1 MLMQRPRPQ
10 YNRHRA
16 RKGTGSGLWV
26 ASGPQFTSPTQIA
39 GLIGW
44 YDFSDGGYVTTSGSD
59 ITGIT
64 DKSTQAANL
73 SDGGGTN
80 KFQYG
85 VVTQNGLNT
94 ASNSSAASCYL
105 TSASNAYG
113 APGSYTIFIAAMT
126 TGAVGQSKNIVGGQ
140 FTTTGGF
147 SLYRNNGTTRF
158 QTFEN
163 VGSAGANSGGGCV
176 NNVWN
181 VLEFDCAT
189 GSGQTARY
197 GVDTGSG
204 SAGWP
209 SRNLSTI
216 ILGSGGTDAILG
228 AVGEVIIYN
237 SRLGTTNRN
246 KVQNWLKSKW
256 NF

>member
-59 ITGIT
+59 ITGVT
-64 DKSTQAANL
+64 DKSTTAANL

-80 KFQYG
+80 KLQYG

-94 ASNSSAASCYL
+94 ASNSAAASAYL
-105 TSASNAYG
+105 KTASSAVFSAS
-113 APGSYTIFIAAMT
+113 SFTIFIVAMT
-126 TGAVGQSKNIVGGQ
+126 TGAVGQSKSIVGGQ
-140 FTTTGGF
+140 FTTTGAF
-147 SLYRNNGTTRF
+147 ATYRNNGTTRF

-163 VGSAGANSGGGCV
+163 VGSAGANSGGGCI
-176 NNVWN
+176 NNTWN
-181 VLEFDCAT
+181 VLEMDAAS

-209 SRNLSTI
+209 ARTLGGITI
-216 ILGSGGTDAILG
+216 GSSGTDTILG

-237 SRLGTTNRN
+237 SRLSTTDRN
-246 KVQNWLKSKW
+246 KVQNWLKAKW
-256 NF
+256 AI